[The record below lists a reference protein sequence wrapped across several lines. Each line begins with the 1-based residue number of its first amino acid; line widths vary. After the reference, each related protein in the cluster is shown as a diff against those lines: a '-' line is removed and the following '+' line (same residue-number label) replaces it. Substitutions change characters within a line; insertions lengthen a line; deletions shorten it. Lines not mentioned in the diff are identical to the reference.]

1 MIPEDFLRED
11 GTFDTEEMLRTI
23 EKSAVIVRDYT
34 PQLGQTNIA
43 RSILDEPIL
52 DLMSDCIPFMRTA
65 LLNSTGIKGM
75 RVGNQDEANEVFSA
89 NNAINNASLTGQWA
103 VPVIGSVDFQ
113 ELTSGS
119 VLGKSEEFLLAL
131 QGLDSYRLSLYGL
144 PNGGLFQKKAHML
157 EAEQNM
163 NAGTADLVLQDSLAN
178 RQMFCNIVNSI
189 WGIGIWCDVNESIT
203 QMDKDMDGDSYG
215 NEAEADMN
223 SAGGPTNNEGGMSDD
238 TI

>member
-43 RSILDEPIL
+43 RSILDEPVL

-75 RVGNQDEANEVFSA
+75 RVNNQDEANEVFSA
-89 NNAINNASLTGQWA
+89 NRAINNASLTGQWA
-103 VPVIGSVDFQ
+103 VPIVGSVDFQ
-113 ELTSGS
+113 ELTSNGG
-119 VLGKSEEFLLAL
+119 VGKAEEFMLAL
-131 QGLDSYRLSLYGL
+131 QSLDNFRLSLLGI
-144 PNGGLFQKKAHML
+144 PNGGVFGKKAHML
-157 EAEQNM
+157 QSEQEL
-163 NAGTADLVLQDSLAN
+163 NAGTASLVLQDGLLY
-178 RQMFCNIVNSI
+178 RQWSSTVFNSI
-189 WGIGIWCDVNESIT
+189 HGLGIWCEINESIT
-203 QMDKDMDGDSYG
+203 QMDKDGDGDAYG
-215 NEAEADMN
+215 IDDTNA
-223 SAGGPTNNEGGMSDD
+223 PTASTTNEGGNEDD